1 MLRIKIDPN
10 RLNDLSAKT
19 RNIENKTNECKESVG
34 TVINRLDWEVS
45 SKASINTRLNKVQK
59 RLQRQSELMDAY
71 EKVLGTTNDNF
82 RNKATKL
89 MQDAKSIIYKMNS
102 ISAVLSS
109 LKTPISKISYSTD
122 EKLRK
127 LSIIETLFGKE
138 TIESTGKWVWETLK
152 KAGYAGALI
161 ALGDGIIGGVIKG
174 DKVKLAK
181 TAYAGWKSIRNLSK
195 DIKNMGMVKR
205 ILHPDTIKTSWK
217 NRIFGLTDYFTK
229 VTGKAS
235 HAKSFKT
242 RFYNNFQKAGRK
254 EISKVAWS
262 SFAISGIFN
271 SISNKQEYDSGK
283 ITAERA
289 VAETIVETGVD
300 TAVDIV
306 VTSAIAAAVGAA
318 AVGLGC
324 TVAAPGVVV
333 AAGVIGVKMGLDA
346 VTTWATGSDSGF
358 TEVVSDGIIDGAT
371 AIGKGVAKAAGT
383 VGDCI
388 SSFGK
393 SITPKWKFSF
403 GF

>member
-1 MLRIKIDPN
+1 MPRIKVDPN
-10 RLNDLSAKT
+10 RLNDLSTKT
-19 RNIENKTNECKESVG
+19 RNIENKTNECNASVD

-59 RLQRQSELMDAY
+59 RLQRQAELMDAY
-71 EKVLGTTNDNF
+71 VKVLGTTNDNF
-82 RNKATKL
+82 RNKDAKL
-89 MQDAKSIIYKMNS
+89 KQDAKSIIYEMNS

-127 LSIIETLFGKE
+127 LSIIETLFGKK
-138 TIESTGKWVWETLK
+138 TIELTGKWLWETLK
-152 KAGYAGALI
+152 KAGYFGAPI
-161 ALGDGIIGGVIKG
+161 ALVDGIIGGVKKG
-174 DKVKLAK
+174 DGVKLAK
-181 TAYAGWKSIRNLSK
+181 TAYAGWKSIKNLSK
-195 DIKNMGMVKR
+195 DVKNMGMVKR
-205 ILHPDTIKTSWK
+205 ILHPDTLKTSWK
-217 NRIFGLTDYFTK
+217 NKIFGLTDYFTK
-229 VTGKAS
+229 ATGKAS
-235 HAKSFKT
+235 RAKSFKT
-242 RFYNNFQKAGRK
+242 RFYNNFQKAGKK
-254 EISKVAWS
+254 EISKATWS

-306 VTSAIAAAVGAA
+306 ITSAIAAAVGAT
-318 AVGLGC
+318 AVGLGF

-333 AAGVIGVKMGLDA
+333 AAGVIGVKMGLDVA
-346 VTTWATGSDSGF
+346 TKWATGSDSGF
-358 TEVVSDGIIDGAT
+358 TEVVSDDIIDGAT
-371 AIGKGVAKAAGT
+371 AIGKGVAKAAGK